1 MKKEFGYIRENLE
14 QIMSKIEKAALKSGR
29 KADDIQIVA
38 VTKTVEP
45 EKISAILDEGII
57 TELGENRVQELIE
70 KYDIIDKKCNW
81 HHIGHLQTNKVKY
94 IVDKVKLIHSV
105 DRLSLALEIQKR
117 AEKINRIVDVLM
129 QVNVSKEESKFG
141 VYEESLFELLE
152 KVSRLKNIRVRGL
165 MTMAPYDENP
175 DNVRY
180 VFAKLRD
187 LSIDIQ
193 RKTLDNVSMEFLS
206 MGMSNDFEVAIE
218 EGSNMVR
225 IGSALFGERVY

>member
-1 MKKEFGYIRENLE
+1 MNREFDYLRGNLE
-14 QIMSKIEKAALKSGR
+14 IIMSKIERAALKSGR
-29 KADDIQIVA
+29 KADDIQIIA

-45 EKISAILDEGII
+45 EKIFAILDEGI
-57 TELGENRVQELIE
+57 TELGENRVQELVK

-117 AEKINRIVDVLM
+117 AEKINRIVDVLI

-141 VYEESLFELLE
+141 VYEEELFELLE
-152 KVSRLKNIRVRGL
+152 KVNKLGNIRVRGL

-175 DNVRY
+175 ENVRH

-193 RKTLDNVSMEFLS
+193 SKTLDNVSMEFLS

-225 IGSALFGERVY
+225 IGSALFGERV

>member
-1 MKKEFGYIRENLE
+1 M
-14 QIMSKIEKAALKSGR
+14 
-29 KADDIQIVA
+29 
-38 VTKTVEP
+38 
-45 EKISAILDEGII
+45 
-57 TELGENRVQELIE
+57 
-70 KYDIIDKKCNW
+70 
-81 HHIGHLQTNKVKY
+81 
-94 IVDKVKLIHSV
+94 DKVKLIHSV

-117 AEKINRIVDVLM
+117 AEKINRIVDVLI

-141 VYEESLFELLE
+141 VYEEELFELLE
-152 KVSRLKNIRVRGL
+152 KVNKLGNIRVRGL

-175 DNVRY
+175 ENVRH

-193 RKTLDNVSMEFLS
+193 SKTLDNVSMEFLS

-225 IGSALFGERVY
+225 IGSALFGERV